1 MRRITGRAVRT
12 ALAALAVT
20 ATLALPLGLAGQHG
34 ASPAQDKRVVAAD
47 GLDDPVVT
55 KPTKPSGDDTG
66 SWVWD
71 GWE

>member
-20 ATLALPLGLAGQHG
+20 TMVALPLAVAGHQGSASHG
-34 ASPAQDKRVVAAD
+34 PQVVAAGD
-47 GLDDPVVT
+47 PLDDPVVT
-55 KPTKPSGDDTG
+55 KPNKPSGDDTG

-71 GWE
+71 DWE